1 MRCGMRRPKTNQH
14 CNVRARSAKQNAVVV
29 FKE

>member
-1 MRCGMRRPKTNQH
+1 
-14 CNVRARSAKQNAVVV
+14 VARHTLKQTSTAMSEHSDTKQNAVVV